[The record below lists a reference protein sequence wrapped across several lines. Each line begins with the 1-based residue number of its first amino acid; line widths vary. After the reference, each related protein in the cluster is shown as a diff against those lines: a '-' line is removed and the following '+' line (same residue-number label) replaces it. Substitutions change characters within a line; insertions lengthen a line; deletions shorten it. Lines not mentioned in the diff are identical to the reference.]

1 MSTATKTTDHD
12 QIRRWIEERKGR
24 PSRVADSAGKGDGGG
39 ILRVDFGDKDEGLEE
54 IEWSEFFRTFDDNKL
69 AFLHQD
75 KTEDGKQSRFN
86 KFVSRDEK

>member
-1 MSTATKTTDHD
+1 
-12 QIRRWIEERKGR
+12 
-24 PSRVADSAGKGDGGG
+24 
-39 ILRVDFGDKDEGLEE
+39 VDFGDKDEGLEE
-54 IEWSEFFRTFDDNKL
+54 IEWSEFFRTFDDNNL

>member
-1 MSTATKTTDHD
+1 M
-12 QIRRWIEERKGR
+12 
-24 PSRVADSAGKGDGGG
+24 
-39 ILRVDFGDKDEGLEE
+39 DFGDKDEGLEE